1 MTTDVSIAGPFLV
14 AGIAALINQAYEVER
29 FFVEGPRTSDAE
41 IASLME
47 MGAFLVAHDDTGKI
61 VGSVYA
67 ESRAGGRG
75 YIGLLAVDP
84 SAQGGGLGSRLMETA
99 EQHLRERGSR
109 DVDISV
115 VNIRLEL
122 PPFYERRGYR
132 ADGTLPF
139 TDTRATRECHFIV
152 MTKSLAG

>member
-1 MTTDVSIAGPFLV
+1 MTHVSIAGPSLI

-29 FFVEGPRTSDAE
+29 FFVEGQRTTEAE
-41 IASLME
+41 IASLMGK
-47 MGAFLVAHDDTGKI
+47 GAFLVAHDAAGRL

-67 ESRAGGRG
+67 ESRADSRG
-75 YIGLLAVDP
+75 YIGLLSVDP
-84 SAQGGGLGSRLMETA
+84 SAQGGGLGSLLMERA

-115 VNIRLEL
+115 VNLRIEL

-132 ADGTLPF
+132 AGRTLPF

-152 MTKSLAG
+152 MTKSLE

>member
-1 MTTDVSIAGPFLV
+1 MTAVSIAGPLQV
-14 AGIAALINQAYEVER
+14 AAIVALINQAYEVER
-29 FFVEGPRTSDAE
+29 FFVEGTRTSDAE
-41 IASLME
+41 IASM
-47 MGAFLVAHDDTGKI
+47 MGKGAFLVAHDDSGRL

-67 ESRAGGRG
+67 ESRANDRG

-84 SAQGGGLGSRLMETA
+84 SAQGGGLGSRLMESA

-115 VNIRLEL
+115 VNLRLEL

-132 ADGTLPF
+132 AGGTMPF

-152 MTKSLAG
+152 MTKSLA

>member
-1 MTTDVSIAGPFLV
+1 MTRVSIAGPLQV
-14 AGIAALINQAYEVER
+14 AAIVALINQAYEVER
-29 FFVEGPRTSDAE
+29 FFVEGHRTSDAE

-47 MGAFLVAHDDTGKI
+47 QGAFLVAHDSAGRL
-61 VGSVYA
+61 VGSVYT
-67 ESRAGGRG
+67 EPRANDRG

-84 SAQGGGLGSRLMETA
+84 SAQGGGLGSRLMESA

-115 VNIRLEL
+115 VNLRLEL
-122 PPFYERRGYR
+122 PRFYERRGYR
-132 ADGTLPF
+132 ADRTMPF

-152 MTKSLAG
+152 MTKSLM